1 MVTRIGR
8 EAVLLKC
15 YLDSVDSGP
24 LLVPFTPPMRTSY
37 RFNKTRASSL
47 TLADLPED
55 IVRLAFERAADDIH
69 VGLECALV
77 SKQVQGWCVRASGVD
92 LPKWHLI

>member
-1 MVTRIGR
+1 MLSRQTRLWPTLGT
-8 EAVLLKC
+8 VH
-15 YLDSVDSGP
+15 
-24 LLVPFTPPMRTSY
+24 PPMHWQTSC

-47 TLADLPED
+47 TLADLSED
-55 IVRLAFERAADDIH
+55 IVRVAFELAADDIH

-77 SKQVQGWCVRASGVD
+77 SKQVQGWCVRASGVG